1 MQRPTS
7 SRKEFS
13 MPRKASASASPYSVH
28 PAVAYCQA
36 IVDNMPEKTGKS
48 LDQWLAIVKK
58 KKFDSE
64 KDCREWLKKEHKL
77 GGTTAGLIAEVWG
90 GQGEDFLSGE
100 NYLALASEYI
110 KDMYSTKQS
119 LRPIH
124 DRLIELAR
132 KLGKDVKIC
141 PCKTIVPCYRNH
153 VFAEIKP
160 TTKTRID
167 LGFALKTYSGKVPKR
182 LLDTGGLQKGDRIT
196 HRIPLTTVDEI
207 DDEVQKWMR
216 IAYELDE

>member
-1 MQRPTS
+1 
-7 SRKEFS
+7 
-13 MPRKASASASPYSVH
+13 MPRKASTSASPYSVH

-48 LDQWLAIVKK
+48 LNQWLSLVKK
-58 KKFDSE
+58 KKFESE
-64 KDCREWLKKEHKL
+64 KDCREWLKNEHKL
-77 GGTTAGLIAEVWG
+77 GGTTAGLIAEVWSG
-90 GQGEDFLSGE
+90 RGEDLLSAE
-100 NYLALASEYI
+100 NYLASAIQYVEG
-110 KDMYSTKQS
+110 MYAAKAS

-124 DRLIELAR
+124 DRLIELGR

-141 PCKTIVPCYRNH
+141 PCKTIVPLYRNH

-167 LGFALKTYSGKVPKR
+167 LGFALKSYQGKLPKR

-196 HRIPLTTVDEI
+196 HRIPLTSVDEI

>member
-1 MQRPTS
+1 
-7 SRKEFS
+7 
-13 MPRKASASASPYSVH
+13 MPRKASTSASLYSVH

-48 LDQWLAIVKK
+48 LEQWLTVMKK
-58 KKFDSE
+58 KKFENE

-77 GGTTAGLIAEVWG
+77 GGTTAGLIAEVWSG
-90 GQGEDFLSGE
+90 RGEDLLSAE
-100 NYLALASEYI
+100 NYLASATQYV
-110 KDMYSTKQS
+110 DYMYVAKAS

-132 KLGKDVKIC
+132 KLGRDVKIC
-141 PCKTIVPCYRNH
+141 PCKTIVPLYRNH

-167 LGFALKTYSGKVPKR
+167 LGFALKSYQGKLPKR

-196 HRIPLTTVDEI
+196 HRIPLTSVAEI

-216 IAYELDE
+216 IAYDLDEA

>member
-1 MQRPTS
+1 
-7 SRKEFS
+7 
-13 MPRKASASASPYSVH
+13 MPRKTSTSASPYSVH
-28 PAVAYCQA
+28 PAVSYCQA

-48 LDQWLAIVKK
+48 LDQWLTLAKK
-58 KKFDSE
+58 KKFESE

-77 GGTTAGLIAEVWG
+77 GGTTAGLIAEVWNG
-90 GQGEDFLSGE
+90 RGEDLLSAE
-100 NYLALASEYI
+100 NYLSSAAQYVE
-110 KDMYSTKQS
+110 DMYAAKAS

-124 DRLIELAR
+124 DRLIELGR

-141 PCKTIVPCYRNH
+141 PCKTIVPLYRNH

-167 LGFALKTYSGKVPKR
+167 LGFALKSYQGKLAKR

-196 HRIPLTTVDEI
+196 HRIPLSSVDEI